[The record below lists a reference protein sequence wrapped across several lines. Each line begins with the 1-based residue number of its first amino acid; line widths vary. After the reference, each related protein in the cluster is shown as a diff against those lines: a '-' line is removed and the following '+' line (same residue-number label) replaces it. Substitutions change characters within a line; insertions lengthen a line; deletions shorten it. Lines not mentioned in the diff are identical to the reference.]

1 MTTKKTTKQTTEK
14 LNNRF
19 TFQILGNID
28 YESYQ
33 ALYTKLIELFNSLPN
48 SQLTTLNLTAWQ
60 DGNGKVRQFKED
72 GTEYFPEREN
82 EKTVQPLMEESI
94 EVKG

>member
-1 MTTKKTTKQTTEK
+1 MATTKKSTKEAK
-14 LNNRF
+14 LNRF

-28 YESYQ
+28 CESYQ
-33 ALYTKLIELFNSLPN
+33 ALYSKLIDLINSLPN

-60 DGNGKVRQFKED
+60 DENGKVRQFNQD

-94 EVKG
+94 EDEG

>member
-1 MTTKKTTKQTTEK
+1 MAITKKSTKEAK
-14 LNNRF
+14 LNRF

-33 ALYTKLIELFNSLPN
+33 ALYSKLIDLINSLPN
-48 SQLTTLNLTAWQ
+48 SQLTTLNLIAWQ
-60 DGNGKVRQFKED
+60 DENGKVRQFNQD

-94 EVKG
+94 EVEG